1 MEWPEQRPRPRAAAA
16 FAITGLVPCVAVF
29 ALAPHD
35 RLLDPLTFVLA
46 ACALAAN
53 LIEVEFARP
62 LRVSASFVCC
72 LMAAVLLGPAA
83 AFAVA
88 FVSEVGVWAVDR
100 FDPVALASNCFATV
114 APTLLAAGIV
124 AATGPRTNS
133 DLLFDGAVA
142 LGAALAL
149 ATNAVISVYLM
160 AVCRGRGAAASLV
173 APRSLAPLLAL
184 NVGLTVLVAEGYRR
198 IGLEAS
204 LFVLVVVLAF
214 SYAVRLW
221 LAAANESRRADD
233 LSKSRGLLVAQAL
246 NAEDRERRNLAE
258 RLHDEAVQNL
268 LAARQEIEDAEL
280 GNQHSLSR
288 AQVAIE
294 QTVEQL
300 RDAVFDLHPSVLE
313 HAGLAAALSTL
324 ADRQARR
331 SGSNV
336 SVTVVPAAAGVAD
349 QLAFSL
355 CREFLANAAQHARAT
370 SVSVNVD
377 RGPSELRIDVRDNGV
392 GFDEAERESALRDG
406 HIGLASSTHRVE
418 ALGGRLELTT
428 SPGAGT
434 SIHVAI
440 PVTDAV
446 VGYSSNPRRM
456 ASATAAARSDTSSL
470 P

>member
-1 MEWPEQRPRPRAAAA
+1 MEWSAQRPRPRAAAA
-16 FAITGLVPCVAVF
+16 LALAGLIPCVVVF

-35 RLLDPLTFVLA
+35 RLLDPLTLVLA

-53 LIEVEFARP
+53 LLEVEFARP

-72 LMAAVLLGPAA
+72 VMAAVLLGPAA

-88 FVSEVGVWAVDR
+88 FVSEVGVWALDR

-114 APTLLAAGIV
+114 APTLLAAAFV
-124 AATGPRTNS
+124 EATGPLTNAGI
-133 DLLFDGAVA
+133 LFDVAVA
-142 LGAALAL
+142 LGAAVAL

-160 AVCRGRGAAASLV
+160 ALCRGRPAAASLV

-184 NVGLTVLVAEGYRR
+184 NVSLTVLVAEGYRR

-204 LFVLVVVLAF
+204 LFVLVVILAF

-221 LAAANESRRADD
+221 LAEANESKRVEE
-233 LSKSRGLLVAQAL
+233 LSNGRGLLIAQAL
-246 NAEDRERRNLAE
+246 KAEDRERRNLAE
-258 RLHDEAVQNL
+258 RLHDGAVQNL

-280 GNQHSLSR
+280 GNQDSLSR
-288 AQVAIE
+288 AQTAIE

-324 ADRQARR
+324 AEKQARR
-331 SGSNV
+331 SRFTV
-336 SVTVVPAAAGVAD
+336 SLTIDPAAAGVAD
-349 QLAFSL
+349 EVVFSL

-370 SVSVNVD
+370 SVSLNVE
-377 RGPSELRIDVRDNGV
+377 RGPAELVIYVRDDGV
-392 GFDEAERESALRDG
+392 GFDEAESQSAVREG

-418 ALGGRLELTT
+418 ALGGQLELTT
-428 SPGAGT
+428 TPGTGT
-434 SIHVAI
+434 SIRVTI
-440 PVTDAV
+440 PVADALASH
-446 VGYSSNPRRM
+446 SSSPRRM

>member
-1 MEWPEQRPRPRAAAA
+1 
-16 FAITGLVPCVAVF
+16 
-29 ALAPHD
+29 
-35 RLLDPLTFVLA
+35 
-46 ACALAAN
+46 
-53 LIEVEFARP
+53 
-62 LRVSASFVCC
+62 
-72 LMAAVLLGPAA
+72 
-83 AFAVA
+83 
-88 FVSEVGVWAVDR
+88 
-100 FDPVALASNCFATV
+100 
-114 APTLLAAGIV
+114 
-124 AATGPRTNS
+124 
-133 DLLFDGAVA
+133 
-142 LGAALAL
+142 
-149 ATNAVISVYLM
+149 
-160 AVCRGRGAAASLV
+160 
-173 APRSLAPLLAL
+173 
-184 NVGLTVLVAEGYRR
+184 
-198 IGLEAS
+198 
-204 LFVLVVVLAF
+204 VLVVVLAF

-221 LAAANESRRADD
+221 LAAANESRRADE

-349 QLAFSL
+349 QLVFSL

-377 RGPSELRIDVRDNGV
+377 RAPSELRIDVRDNGV

-428 SPGAGT
+428 SPGTGT

-440 PVTDAV
+440 PVTDAAA
-446 VGYSSNPRRM
+446 GYSSNPRRM